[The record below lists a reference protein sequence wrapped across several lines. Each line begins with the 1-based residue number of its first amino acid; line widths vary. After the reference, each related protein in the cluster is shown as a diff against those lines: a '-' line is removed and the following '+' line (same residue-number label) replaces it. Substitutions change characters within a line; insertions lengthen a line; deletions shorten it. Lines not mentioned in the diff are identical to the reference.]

1 MSKPVFVLAAFLI
14 ATLSAFIGFR
24 FFHYQTDKPV
34 QAQIPREII
43 EIDEDYIGM
52 SRPHFILPDI
62 TGKMHAVNEWDG
74 NVVVINFW
82 ATWCSPCREE
92 IPAFIELQETYAND
106 GLQFIG
112 IALQKAEDVIEFIDE
127 LGINYPILVGEETV
141 IHVAKLYGNHIGALP
156 YTVIINRQSQIA
168 FTKKG
173 PLSREAAEQVI
184 ISLL

>member
-1 MSKPVFVLAAFLI
+1 VSKPLFVLTALII
-14 ATLSAFIGFR
+14 ATLSAFIGFQ
-24 FFHYQTDKPV
+24 FFNYQTDKPV
-34 QAQIPREII
+34 QAQIPRETFKA
-43 EIDEDYIGM
+43 DEDYIGM
-52 SRPHFILPDI
+52 LRPHFNLPDI
-62 TGKMHAVNEWDG
+62 TGKMHAVSEWDG

-92 IPAFIELQETYAND
+92 IPEFIELQETYAND

-112 IALQKAEDVIEFIDE
+112 IALQKAKDVIEFIDE

-141 IHVAKLYGNHIGALP
+141 IQVAISYGNRIGALP

-173 PLSREAAEQVI
+173 PLSREAAEQI
-184 ISLL
+184 ITSLL